1 MTGIPE
7 GEDSVTYK
15 FFKEI
20 AENSPNLV
28 NDTYLKIQDAERITN
43 QINSNN
49 LIPRHIIIKLLKTKE
64 KY

>member
-7 GEDSVTYK
+7 GEDSAIYK

-28 NDTYLKIQDAERITN
+28 NDTYLEIQDAERITN
-43 QINSNN
+43 KINS
-49 LIPRHIIIKLLKTKE
+49 T
-64 KY
+64 